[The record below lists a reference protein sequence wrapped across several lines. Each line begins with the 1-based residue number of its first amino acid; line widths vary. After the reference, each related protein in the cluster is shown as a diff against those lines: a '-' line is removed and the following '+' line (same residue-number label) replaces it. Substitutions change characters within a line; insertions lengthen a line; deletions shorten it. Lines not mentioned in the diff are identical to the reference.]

1 MQEAGRQGFF
11 PARAAGWWGLY
22 AEALQANSTAKINW
36 TWIAVGYEYSTD
48 NGRTWSTYTSGTTV
62 TLAAI
67 GDRVCF
73 RAQTAGNSVTG
84 DSNFVFSG
92 RVAVGG
98 SIMSLLS
105 QTEITELPTSNSETF
120 EGLFRDGTYG
130 TNTSLVDAS
139 ALSLPATTLTAGC
152 YNSMFSYQRS
162 LTAAPALPAT
172 TLAQECYRGMF
183 GYCSSLTTAP
193 ALPATS
199 LARQCY
205 AEMFSGCTAL
215 TTAPALPATTANY
228 RCYQNMFRDC
238 TSLTAAPALPATSLG
253 SECYNYMFQNCTSL
267 TAAPTLPATTVEAS
281 SYANMFEGCT
291 ALVTAPALPATT
303 LANYCYQSMFMGCTS
318 LTAAPSLPATRCY
331 YYGCYRM
338 FKGCTSLV
346 TPPAIAA
353 TTLGQYCYKEMFSGC
368 SSLATAPTLPATSL
382 QQDCYFEM
390 FRDCTSLTAAPA
402 LPATSMVYDCYRGM
416 FYGCTALTS
425 ASALPATTL
434 ASDCYHMMF
443 AYCTSLVT
451 PPTMAATTLASACCD
466 TMFYNCTALTRSP
479 ALMATDTS
487 RATNCYSWMFYG
499 CRSLAEV
506 TTKQT
511 SFSNC
516 GDWLSGVAATGTF
529 RCPEA
534 LGDDSTIQRGASA
547 CPNGWVVDN
556 GNYWG
561 LTVAATQANSTVA
574 MAVNGSAPSITLEY
588 SVDVGETWSAFTPGV
603 TTITLAAVG
612 DKVCFR
618 AGTGGNTA
626 LASGVNAYNRFA
638 FTGSVALSGNAY
650 SLLTQSKTTTLPS
663 GSATYALAHIFR
675 DNSAAIDAS
684 ALKLPETSL
693 TVNSVYQYMFYNCTG
708 LSAAPALPATTV
720 SYAGYANMF
729 QGCTSLTA
737 TPALP
742 ATTLAT
748 WCYGDMFHGCTALTT
763 VPATLPAMTLASDCY
778 NGMFH
783 SCTSLTVAP
792 ALPAT
797 TLASQC
803 YRTMF
808 QQTGLLESP
817 VLPAET
823 QATRCYYGM
832 FWYCPNIHKIT
843 TKQTSFSGCR
853 AWVDGVP
860 ATGEFVCNTDVLGDN
875 STIQR
880 GIDACPTGWTVSA
893 PVSGY
898 WGFYVEAANPNAY
911 SSVGMSRYGSPPSV
925 TLEYSTDNGET
936 WQAFEVGS
944 TSIGLAP
951 GERAYFRAGSAG
963 NVRLASYDYSYN
975 YFDFSQAVRVG
986 GNILSLL
993 SQTEIT
999 AIPTS
1004 DNFTFSNLFRDQT
1017 ALVDASALVLP
1028 SNITGHGLQY
1038 TFQGCTSLT
1047 AAPHLPATTLADAC
1061 YAYLFTNCSAL
1072 ASISTAQTDFGNSIS
1087 ACYDW
1092 VRGVASSGTFTCP
1105 SALGTSATISRGSS
1119 SCPNNWTVVNT

>member
-11 PARAAGWWGLY
+11 RARAAGWWGLY

-84 DSNFVFSG
+84 DSNFVFTG

-120 EGLFRDGTYG
+120 QGLFRDGTYG

-205 AEMFSGCTAL
+205 GEMFSGCTAL

-416 FYGCTALTS
+416 FYGCTALTAAS
-425 ASALPATTL
+425 ALPATTLASACYYNMFYGCTALTSCPALPATTL

-479 ALMATDTS
+479 ELLATDLS
-487 RATNCYSWMFYG
+487 PTNCYSWMFNG
-499 CRSLAEV
+499 CSSLAEV

-516 GDWLSGVAATGTF
+516 GAWLSGVAANGVF
-529 RCPEA
+529 KCPEV
-534 LGDDSTIQRGASA
+534 LGDDSTISRGPSA
-547 CPNGWVVDN
+547 CPYNWTVDN
-556 GNYWG
+556 GVYWG
-561 LTVAATQANSTVA
+561 LRVEARTAGATVGIQRSGNPP
-574 MAVNGSAPSITLEY
+574 SATLEY
-588 SVDVGETWSAFTPGV
+588 STDNGETWQAFTIG
-603 TTITLAAVG
+603 TTVVTLAAIG
-612 DKVCFR
+612 DRVSFR
-618 AGTGGNTA
+618 AGSAGNTA
-626 LASGVNAYNRFA
+626 FSNSSPWSSYHAFA
-638 FTGSVALSGNAY
+638 FTGSVAVAGNIV
-650 SLLTQSKTTTLPS
+650 SLLSQAK
-663 GSATYALAHIFR
+663 
-675 DNSAAIDAS
+675 SAAFPAS
-684 ALKLPETSL
+684 TGDYTFCRLFAG
-693 TVNSVYQYMFYNCTG
+693 CTG
-708 LSAAPALPATTV
+708 LVDASGLTLPTDV
-720 SYAGYANMF
+720 KVN
-729 QGCTSLTA
+729 
-737 TPALP
+737 
-742 ATTLAT
+742 
-748 WCYGDMFHGCTALTT
+748 CYRDMFNGCTALTSAPEL
-763 VPATLPAMTLASDCY
+763 PATTMANGCY
-778 NGMFH
+778 QGMFFNC
-783 SCTSLTVAP
+783 SSLATAP

-797 TLASQC
+797 TLDAYC
-803 YRTMF
+803 YGSMF
-808 QQTGLLESP
+808 YGCSSLTYAPALPAKSLANYCYGELFRGCTGLTAAPKLD
-817 VLPAET
+817 
-823 QATRCYYGM
+823 ATTMVSGCYEYMFYG
-832 FWYCPNIHKIT
+832 CINLATIT
-843 TKQTSFSGCR
+843 TAQTSFTGCTNWVSGVAASGTFNCDQT
-853 AWVDGVP
+853 A
-860 ATGEFVCNTDVLGDN
+860 LGDD
-875 STIQR
+875 STITR
-880 GIDACPTGWTVSA
+880 GASACPTGWTVPAA
-893 PVSGY
+893 PSGY

-911 SSVGMSRYGSPPSV
+911 SSVGMGRYGSPPSV

-975 YFDFSQAVRVG
+975 YFAFSQAVRIG

-993 SQTEIT
+993 SQAEIT

-1004 DNFTFSNLFRDQT
+1004 DNFTFSNLFRSQT
-1017 ALVDASALVLP
+1017 TLVDASALVLP

-1061 YAYLFTNCSAL
+1061 YAYLYTNCSAL

-1119 SCPNNWTVVNT
+1119 ACPNNWTVVNT